1 MKRGFVRDLV
11 SSPLAA
17 LVLLGALLGGTA
29 CASAPPA
36 SEPGAPAAPAD
47 DAPEVTGPLPGLHA
61 TLWTQTSAGYRAAAL
76 QAYRL
81 AGHSLKRALRDPG
94 WSALVNGPRPD
105 GSPAVILDV
114 DETVLDNSP
123 YQARRLRQGEG
134 YTPES
139 WAEWVGEAAAPAVP
153 GALAFTRG
161 ADDVGVAV
169 YYVTNRDA
177 SLEEATL
184 RNLLALGFPVDSA
197 GERLMMQDERPG
209 WGGDKRSRRLAVAED
224 HRVLLLV
231 GDDLNDFV
239 SGVRDSRAVYRQALD
254 RHEERFG
261 RDWFMLPN
269 PMYGTWERAGYG
281 FRSELDRTTRLRA
294 QLQALETREQRQ

>member
-1 MKRGFVRDLV
+1 MKPASTPGSRPK
-11 SSPLAA
+11 PLAA
-17 LVLLGALLGGTA
+17 LFVFIALLGGTA

-36 SEPGAPAAPAD
+36 GEPGAPAAPGE
-47 DAPEVTGPLPGLHA
+47 DAPEITGPLPGLHA

-94 WSALVNGPRPD
+94 WTALVDGPEPD
-105 GSPAVILDV
+105 GTPAVILDV

-123 YQARRLRQGEG
+123 YQARRLRRGAG

-139 WAEWVGEAAAPAVP
+139 WAAWVEEAAAPAVP

-169 YYVTNRDA
+169 FYVTNRDA
-177 SLEEATL
+177 PQEEATL

-197 GERLMMQDERPG
+197 GERLMMQGERPA

-224 HRVLLLV
+224 HRVLLLI
-231 GDDLNDFV
+231 GDDFNDLV
-239 SGVRDSRAVYRQALD
+239 SGVRDSPAAYRRALD
-254 RHEERFG
+254 RHEGRFG
-261 RDWFMLPN
+261 QAWFMLPN
-269 PMYGTWERAGYG
+269 PAYGTWERAGYG
-281 FRSELDRTTRLRA
+281 FRSELDREMRLRA
-294 QLQALETREQRQ
+294 QLQALETLEERK